1 MKNNP
6 PSETELQHWNAIDT
20 LRDVE
25 SDTTWDHVFA
35 LRKIGTPSVL
45 EKSLE
50 WCTDSDPYRRSLGVS
65 VLAQLGNSPFTEGRI
80 LYPVEAT
87 AMIRSM
93 IQTERDHEVIT
104 SLISAVYFREMPEGV
119 PWLIDLAQ
127 HPSEDIRWRVAWA
140 LPIPNV
146 RDPETDQAVVDVLL
160 KLLVDPEPLVRDW
173 STFSLSMTDED
184 SPQVREALLARLNDS
199 DFHTRG
205 EAAVGLAKRNELRG
219 IEPLANHLRSDHV
232 GELFVEAAEMYANP
246 KLKAALISLQK
257 WWDVDPDLLARAIS
271 ACS

>member
-1 MKNNP
+1 MQNNP
-6 PSETELQHWNAIDT
+6 PSETELQHWNAIDS
-20 LRDVE
+20 LRDVG
-25 SDTTWDHVFA
+25 SDATWDHVFA

-45 EKSLE
+45 ETSLK
-50 WCTDSDPYRRSLGVS
+50 WCADSDPYRRSLGVS
-65 VLAQLGNSPFTEGRI
+65 VLAQLGNSPFTKGRI

-93 IQTERDHEVIT
+93 IRTERDHEVIT

-146 RDPETDQAVVDVLL
+146 RDPEMDRATIDTLL
-160 KLLVDPEPLVRDW
+160 RLIVDPEPLVRDW
-173 STFSLSMTDED
+173 STFSLSMTEED
-184 SPQVREALLARLNDS
+184 TPQIREALLARLNDS
-199 DFHTRG
+199 DFNTRS
-205 EAAVGLAKRNELRG
+205 EAAVGLAKRKELRG
-219 IEPLANHLRSDHV
+219 IEPLAKHLKSDRV
-232 GELFVEAAEMYANP
+232 GELFVEAAEMYANQN
-246 KLKAALISLQK
+246 LKSALVSLQT
-257 WWDVDPDLLARAIS
+257 WWDVDPDLLERAIV

>member
-1 MKNNP
+1 MKNDP
-6 PSETELQHWNAIDT
+6 SSETEIQHWNAIDS

-25 SDTTWDHVFA
+25 SDTTWDHVFS

-45 EKSLE
+45 EKALA
-50 WCTDSDPYRRSLGVS
+50 WCTDSDPYRRSLGAS
-65 VLAQLGNSPFTEGRI
+65 VLAQLGNSPFSQGRM
-80 LYPVEAT
+80 LYPDEAT

-93 IQTERDHEVIT
+93 IRTERDHEVIT

-146 RDPETDQAVVDVLL
+146 RDPETDRSSIDTLL
-160 KLLVDPEPLVRDW
+160 RLIVDPEPLVRDW
-173 STFSLSMTDED
+173 STFSLSMTED
-184 SPQVREALLARLNDS
+184 DTPQIREALLARLNDS
-199 DFHTRG
+199 DFHTRS
-205 EAAVGLAKRNELRG
+205 EAAVGLAKRKELRG
-219 IEPLANHLRSDHV
+219 IEPLVNHLKSDRV

-246 KLKAALISLQK
+246 DLKSALISLQT
-257 WWDVDPDLLARAIS
+257 WWDVDPDLLERAIT